1 MLVSFFDTCVLF
13 SLIPHS
19 QEAIVKFVACL
30 RQHAALRNV
39 ADGAYWVCAYAN
51 NQHRLKECQT
61 LLWAMS
67 LGEFRMVQT
76 MKVSVPLKGFRPGP
90 LPTASKPHHNKNPK
104 TKFRPLH
111 QLRAGFPLN
120 A

>member
-19 QEAIVKFVACL
+19 QEAIFKFVACL

-61 LLWAMS
+61 LLLAMS
-67 LGEFRMVQT
+67 LGEFRVVQT
-76 MKVSVPLKGFRPGP
+76 TGLATG
-90 LPTASKPHHNKNPK
+90 
-104 TKFRPLH
+104 
-111 QLRAGFPLN
+111 
-120 A
+120 

>member
-19 QEAIVKFVACL
+19 QEAIFKFVACL

-67 LGEFRMVQT
+67 LDELNNWFSDGVIVSHGTAGRKKSVQI
-76 MKVSVPLKGFRPGP
+76 R
-90 LPTASKPHHNKNPK
+90 AQ
-104 TKFRPLH
+104 LH
-111 QLRAGFPLN
+111 FIARCNYP
-120 A
+120 